1 MQVFRG
7 VENTERVSLVCAV
20 ISQNHIDYVMIFVV
34 KPCNRRNG
42 VVRLVPCLCGNIDV
56 FVAVFAPAFE
66 DMRGKFFHFF
76 PVLSFKADHAVVPVD
91 NRHFDVFKGTVG
103 EKLFGRRAHF
113 GQYLTA
119 ALIMVVRQNAAA
131 DDGQIRVAADEVIGE
146 EFHKVEHSF
155 KGIGVDVHRAMF
167 VRKRDAVVSKY
178 T

>member
-1 MQVFRG
+1 MYQS
-7 VENTERVSLVCAV
+7 T
-20 ISQNHIDYVMIFVV
+20 IDTLTFSKELWV
-34 KPCNRRNG
+34 K
-42 VVRLVPCLCGNIDV
+42 
-56 FVAVFAPAFE
+56 
-66 DMRGKFFHFF
+66 
-76 PVLSFKADHAVVPVD
+76 
-91 NRHFDVFKGTVG
+91 T
-103 EKLFGRRAHF
+103 FGRRAHF